1 MSNNNETIFINNI
14 AKLQWACRR
23 GMLELDVILSNF
35 LKEAYSSLS
44 DEDKSHFVDLLSCPD
59 PVLFDWLMGREMP
72 EDAHLAKITEIIRNH
87 AKSRI

>member
-1 MSNNNETIFINNI
+1 MTENNETIFINNI

-35 LKEAYSSLS
+35 LKEAYLFLS
-44 DEDKSHFVDLLSCPD
+44 NEDKACFVELLNCPD
-59 PVLFDWLMGREMP
+59 PVLFDWLMGREKP
-72 EDAHLAKITEIIRNH
+72 DNANLAKMTETIRDH